1 MDLSR
6 VDLTNLALAVSA
18 AADAS
23 YRDDRLHV
31 AATQHSLAARIWAEL
46 GYDKNAK
53 QHSVLAEQI
62 RHEFI
67 ALAATGEEVG

>member
-31 AATQHSLAARIWAEL
+31 AATQHSLAARLWAEI
-46 GYDKNAK
+46 GYDKTARE
-53 QHSVLAEQI
+53 HSVLADKI
-62 RHEFI
+62 RNEFI